1 MNVYNVLDADG
12 NLLGVLPR
20 SFRDVGLA
28 AELRSFSG
36 VRAAAIPAGA
46 EFTVPAYVVGGAQL
60 EVYLD
65 GAACMQGGQY
75 SEVGETDAP
84 SDKIIW
90 NIEISTDRDILVR
103 SK

>member
-1 MNVYNVLDADG
+1 MSWYNILDAVG

-20 SFRDVGLA
+20 SFRDAGQA
-28 AELRSFSG
+28 AELRSFAG
-36 VRAAAIPAGA
+36 ERAAAIPAGT

-65 GAACMQGGQY
+65 GVACMQGGQY
-75 SEVGETDAP
+75 SEVGDADAS
-84 SDKIIW
+84 SDKIVW
-90 NIEISTDRDILVR
+90 NIDVSPDRDILVR